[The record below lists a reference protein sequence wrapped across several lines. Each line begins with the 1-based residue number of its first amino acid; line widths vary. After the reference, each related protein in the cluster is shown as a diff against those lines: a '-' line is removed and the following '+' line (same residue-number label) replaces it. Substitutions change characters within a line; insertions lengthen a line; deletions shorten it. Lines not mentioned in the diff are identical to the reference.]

1 MTSSDSAPK
10 RSRLRAFV
18 ARVPWKRVCL
28 GAAAVG
34 VLSLVV
40 TLRRV
45 GDVKRLASALEDET
59 GAVVEASSLRWEPS
73 SGVLGDFFTGRSLL
87 YLARVAAAEPRDVW
101 RARVRLGPFG
111 LMTIAQAVD
120 ITDTPLG
127 DDHALVVRGHFA
139 AFATRAY
146 DQEQA
151 VTLLDLDGEG
161 MQNECDGL
169 VECMQ
174 ASITNLQEFGTRA
187 GVGRVDITLD
197 RAAHAVGLELEGD
210 GDSSRSLVIQA
221 ALETGIERYRV
232 PLSMGEVTDAIAG
245 VSRQP
250 GRHLPKRF
258 IHWAVDTVRSIPW
271 IGPAPIAWLEEHA
284 FAARDSL
291 RQAGYAVRGVKK
303 GTEVDNADAPVAVKP
318 PRVVPPSELVDK
330 LDDGSFPPPAFR
342 PILNDAEPGEGVWV
356 DASPAWLP
364 RITEGAPSAFAKS
377 FVRPDA
383 ERPDVKVLLVSIDMR
398 QLDLA
403 MEAGA
408 EDPKPL
414 AGAHGSGRIPRDPKV
429 FPRVRAT
436 FNGAFKT
443 EHGFY
448 GMMVDKRVLLPPQPR
463 AASLAVLSDGRV
475 AMGFWPSAKDLES
488 LPVTGCEP
496 AMGHLCDQ
504 PLSVSSFRQNLDPLV
519 DGDLVNPT
527 KRFQWGYTLPG
538 TSVQTERSA
547 VCVHASGHLIYG
559 WGDDLN
565 GTTLAKALRA
575 AGCRHAMHLDM
586 NPHHTGFAFTNVESV
601 KPRKLK
607 AELLSPTMTIQP
619 DRYVNGSPK
628 DFFYLLV
635 RSGLPPAPE
644 GFAWSKAPG
653 PQPSP
658 TFVPAVWDA
667 KLDGLLLGD
676 LNLAR
681 LDITSLDGDRTEWR
695 VRAGTKELASGTG
708 VEPARDLD
716 DGAHARSLASIR
728 IGVLAEDRAFG
739 LITGGH
745 ITRPRQREIEDSAW
759 LIAEPGESL
768 RIIDDPT
775 TLRDADA
782 VELLR
787 VLHGGKLVDVKKFHA
802 GAKLVIGI
810 TKERRVVAVRDP
822 QGDLQLMAK
831 ALQLLGC
838 DEAVLADRGIG
849 ASAKLTHRAGDD
861 EGEGRLVALARTE
874 LPRAFR
880 FKTAEPPA
888 KGK

>member
-1 MTSSDSAPK
+1 MGALAGSAW
-10 RSRLRAFV
+10 A
-18 ARVPWKRVCL
+18 
-28 GAAAVG
+28 
-34 VLSLVV
+34 LSMLM

-45 GDVKRLASALEDET
+45 DDVKRLAAALEDET
-59 GAVVEASSLRWEPS
+59 GADVDAASLRWEPS
-73 SGVLGDFFTGRSLL
+73 SGALADFVTGRPLL
-87 YLARVAAAEPRDVW
+87 YLARAGANEPRDVW

-111 LMTIAQAVD
+111 LLAIAQAVD

-127 DDHALVVRGHFA
+127 DDHGLVVRGHFA

-151 VTLLDLDGEG
+151 VTLLDLEGEG
-161 MQNECDGL
+161 MQNECSGV
-169 VECMQ
+169 VECLQ
-174 ASITNLQEFGTRA
+174 ASVTNLQETGTRA
-187 GVGRVDITLD
+187 GIGRVDVTLD
-197 RAAHAVGLELEGD
+197 RAAQAVGLELEGE
-210 GDSSRSLVIQA
+210 GDAARSLAIQA
-221 ALETGIERYRV
+221 VLDTGVERYRV
-232 PLSMGEVTDAIAG
+232 PLSMGEVTDAIPG

-258 IHWAVDTVRSIPW
+258 VHWAVDTVRAVPW
-271 IGPAPIAWLEEHA
+271 IGPGPIAWLEEKA

-303 GTEVDNADAPVAVKP
+303 GTEVAVEESTPAAKAA
-318 PRVVPPSELVDK
+318 RVVPPSELVDK
-330 LDDGSFPPPAFR
+330 LDDGAFPPPPFR
-342 PILNDAEPGEGVWV
+342 PVLNDPEPGEGKWV
-356 DASPAWLP
+356 DAAPSWLP
-364 RITEGAPSAFAKS
+364 KIGDGAPSAFAKS
-377 FVRPDA
+377 YVRPDA
-383 ERPDVKVLLVSIDMR
+383 ERPDVKVTLVAMDMR

-414 AGAHGSGRIPRDPKV
+414 VGAHGSGRIPRHPAV

-448 GMMVDKRVLLPPQPR
+448 GMMVDRRVLLPPQPR
-463 AASLAVLSDGRV
+463 AASLAVLADGRV
-475 AMGFWPSAKDLES
+475 AMGFWATPKDIEA

-496 AMGHLCDQ
+496 AMGRLCEE
-504 PLSVSSFRQNLDPLV
+504 PLAVVSFRQNLDPLV

-547 VCVHASGHLIYG
+547 VCVHGSGHLVYG

-586 NPHHTGFAFTNVESV
+586 NPHHTGFSFTNVESL

-607 AELLSPTMTIQP
+607 AELLAPTMTIQP

-635 RSGLPPAPE
+635 RSGSPAAPE
-644 GFAWSKAPG
+644 GLSWSKSPG

-658 TFVPAVWDA
+658 TFVPAIWQGAFDG
-667 KLDGLLLGD
+667 GLLADASLT
-676 LNLAR
+676 R
-681 LDITSLDGDRTEWR
+681 LEVTAIDGERTEWR
-695 VRAGTKELASGTG
+695 VRAGVKEIASGTG

-716 DGAHARSLASIR
+716 DAAHARAVASIR
-728 IGVLAEDRAFG
+728 IGVLAEDRPFG

-745 ITRPRQREIEDSAW
+745 ITRPRSREPHESAW
-759 LIAEPGESL
+759 LFAAPGEAL

-775 TLRDADA
+775 TLRDGDA

-787 VLHGGKLVDVKKFHA
+787 VVHEGKLVDTKRFRT
-802 GAKLVIGI
+802 GAKLVVGI
-810 TKERRVVAVRDP
+810 SREGRVVAVRDP
-822 QGDLQLMAK
+822 QGDLQTIAH
-831 ALQLLGC
+831 ALQVLGVQ
-838 DEAVLADRGIG
+838 EALLADRGIG
-849 ASAKLTHRAGDD
+849 ASAKVSRRPAEDD
-861 EGEGRLVALARTE
+861 GEGRLVALARSE
-874 LPRAFR
+874 SPRAFR
-880 FKTAEPPA
+880 FMTAAPPS